1 MAGVTGEIGQ
11 LVHLTVAKVLR
22 PGQEPALTL
31 HRLVVAPIVLER
43 RLKLKVAMQTIVQ
56 VRLLSLVLL
65 LDCGHSEDIF
75 LQCDGPGEST
85 YGVNNPQR
93 LD

>member
-11 LVHLTVAKVLR
+11 LVLRTVAKVLR

-31 HRLVVAPIVLER
+31 PRPLVAPIVLEK

-56 VRLLSLVLL
+56 VRLLALIGLNKNLASL
-65 LDCGHSEDIF
+65 
-75 LQCDGPGEST
+75 
-85 YGVNNPQR
+85 
-93 LD
+93 